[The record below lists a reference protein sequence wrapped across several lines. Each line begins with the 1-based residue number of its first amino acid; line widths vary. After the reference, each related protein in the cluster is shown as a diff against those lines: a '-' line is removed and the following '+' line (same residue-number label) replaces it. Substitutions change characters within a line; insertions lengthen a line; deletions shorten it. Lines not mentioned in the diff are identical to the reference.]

1 MIAAVLHAPGD
12 IRVEEVAEPTVT
24 PGHALVRV
32 SAVGVCG
39 SDLPRMLT
47 KGAHNLPLICGHE
60 FSGIVVA
67 KADDVDVAVGTRVTV
82 PPMIPDFD
90 SEAARAGLLGQTPD
104 YDYFGSRRDGAYTEL
119 VSVPKTN
126 LLPVPDGVDDVA
138 AASVD
143 PAAIALH
150 ALWRTGVTAG
160 ERVAVVGAGPIG
172 LFAVQWAR
180 ILGAS
185 EVVAIDVMEEK
196 LDLARELGATDAL
209 IAGQT
214 SGQHRSF
221 DVVVETAG
229 AVPAENDAIRLAGP
243 QGRVVFIGIPPG
255 DVTLSAAAF
264 QHLLREEITISGA
277 WNSFS
282 APWPGH
288 EWTAS
293 LDMMAQGRLRTAEI
307 VSHRERLEDLP
318 EVLGWMGER
327 ERFFSKVM
335 FFPNGEPDASG
346 VLRADASAGTGTGDA
361 SEPSRNGVAV
371 GQGAS
376 A

>member
-12 IRVEEVAEPTVT
+12 IRVEEVPEPTVA

-60 FSGIVVA
+60 FSGVVVET
-67 KADDVDVAVGTRVTV
+67 ADDVDVPVGTRVTV

-119 VSVPKTN
+119 VLVPKTN
-126 LLPVPDGVDDVA
+126 LLPVPDAVDDIA

-172 LFAVQWAR
+172 LFAVQWAK

-185 EVVAIDVMEEK
+185 EVVAIDVMDEK
-196 LDLARELGATDAL
+196 LDLARELGATGAM

-214 SGQHRSF
+214 ADRHRSF

-255 DVTLSAAAF
+255 EVTLDAATF
-264 QHLLREEITISGA
+264 QHLLREEIAVHGA

-293 LDMMAQGRLRTAEI
+293 LEMMAQGRLRTAEI
-307 VSHRERLEDLP
+307 VSHRERIEDLP
-318 EVLGWMGER
+318 EVLAWMGQR

-335 FFPNGEPDASG
+335 FFPNGEPDATG
-346 VLRADASAGTGTGDA
+346 VLRAAQGAA
-361 SEPSRNGVAV
+361 PSRNGAV
-371 GQGAS
+371 PAAQGA
-376 A
+376 AA